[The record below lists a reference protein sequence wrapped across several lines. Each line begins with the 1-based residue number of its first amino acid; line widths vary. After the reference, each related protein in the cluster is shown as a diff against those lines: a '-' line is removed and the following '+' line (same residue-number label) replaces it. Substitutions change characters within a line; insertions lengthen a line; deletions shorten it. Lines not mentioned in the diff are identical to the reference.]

1 MYVIVI
7 LENKAYYQ
15 CITIILLPNQGD
27 ENLPKITIMV
37 NDNDLK
43 LIKRI
48 ARHEHRSVQGTTRSL
63 VNMSLQMVR
72 TEERTGL
79 FYGPAPEWARP
90 PKIAPVLKPVSRYAG
105 WTKIERD
112 IYILT
117 GIIPAAARNSG
128 NFYPKVL
135 AES

>member
-1 MYVIVI
+1 
-7 LENKAYYQ
+7 
-15 CITIILLPNQGD
+15 
-27 ENLPKITIMV
+27 MV

-79 FYGPAPEWARP
+79 FYGPVPKWAQAPKP
-90 PKIAPVLKPVSRYAG
+90 APVPKPVSRFIG

-112 IYILT
+112 LYILT

-128 NFYPKVL
+128 KFLTELP